1 MQTIIKIFLNF
12 KKLFK
17 KKKKKKNIILIY
29 SSDDCKTDDTGGP
42 YEFNMDELNR
52 PKK

>member
-1 MQTIIKIFLNF
+1 MQTIIKIFSSF

-17 KKKKKKNIILIY
+17 KKKPKKNIVLIY

-42 YEFNMDELNR
+42 YEFDMEELNK